1 MHLAPVNQ
9 VDSTYLCT
17 HAHYFQRNTINRHSI
32 HRICM
37 ESDDWKVC
45 NTWLLGGGIIS
56 LISPGSKGTGPHGSC
71 SLQLSRPSS
80 LEMKSA
86 PSLWSVQKELG
97 HSSQKETASFPHT
110 SHWCHGHSHLP
121 NNKTTGKVI
130 RNVQRAGNVLNIM
143 CINNNYTNQN
153 CFVSHKKYLTICVP
167 GIDNDKLNDFNPPPI
182 YSWHK
187 KKIMY
192 CITQLLKAHQ
202 TNDVR
207 ALEPKEWL

>member
-121 NNKTTGKVI
+121 AGRLFKTRQSAWYTFGHPDFLQI
-130 RNVQRAGNVLNIM
+130 TSCPPSPQRKHSSSWSFTNSDRCLRFLGSICLFFTFFSSVEL
-143 CINNNYTNQN
+143 CIFLGCT
-153 CFVSHKKYLTICVP
+153 
-167 GIDNDKLNDFNPPPI
+167 
-182 YSWHK
+182 
-187 KKIMY
+187 
-192 CITQLLKAHQ
+192 
-202 TNDVR
+202 
-207 ALEPKEWL
+207 PK